1 MNSKDVCFRLLRAE
15 SERQV
20 DECINSVSELAD
32 STNWYPI
39 DERETNFNVVTNQA
53 STGSKALTELCTNMV
68 DAVLMKHAH
77 MKGIEPRG
85 SQAPRS
91 VTDAVRDLVQLKGS
105 RSGILA
111 EVDDEEYLRTFAE
124 KNLIIGVT
132 GGRTQSE
139 SLCFTFIDN
148 GEGQRPNDFRGTFLS
163 LSTGSKSD
171 ISFVQGKYNMGSSG
185 VLNYCGRRWYKL
197 IVSRRFDE
205 SGPWGWTLVRRRPS
219 SGKPVAEFFSINETP
234 LFPASVIH
242 PMTLGNGDIDDKVHL
257 STGTIVKLYDYKMES
272 AASFRNIRESL
283 NENLISTV
291 LPFRLMDYRV
301 TPQRTG
307 RRAQGVDERTVSGME
322 FLLLRRDR
330 SESTEDDRESAY
342 EPGTKEHVGNIDDPE
357 LGRVSVQAIIP
368 RRQPSGKHLPTW
380 LAPPRNTDRVFHT
393 VNGQV
398 QYKEKRGYL
407 SQQCGFPALKD
418 RVVIIVDAS
427 ELSEAG
433 HNDVWKG
440 DRENVRA
447 TEVGQLYREKIT
459 EVIKDSPYLKEL
471 QGRIVREETDRLT
484 EQGRVELFQGLVDN
498 DPSIAQLLPG
508 GMVVTLPGYVGRE
521 EEEDE
526 KWQGKYSPTFLDL
539 VGKSVRQEGGAIEL
553 GGRRKVLFETDAV
566 NDYFS
571 RPDNRGRVFTS
582 SLAGR
587 FSQTSTLR
595 NGILTMTFTADPN
608 KVKVG
613 EDVRC
618 SVSLLD
624 DAMPEPV
631 TAELLLRVVQ
641 ERRILPG
648 GGRRRRKSSEDEE
661 QKGTEGRALPP
672 FKWLTRDGRL
682 IGETATNAWPEEF
695 TEQDGG
701 YVEDLGDVKF
711 YFINYDNA
719 HFRRFLDVE
728 RDENN
733 KKVITEQYRIGML
746 VLMLGV
752 EDAYS
757 RMDEGETKTELANN
771 IDEIRRLAAQGAAT
785 VVLSIAK
792 TLPSIVNPSSVS
804 DSDDD

>member
-1 MNSKDVCFRLLRAE
+1 MDSKKVCFRILRAE

-20 DECINSVSELAD
+20 TEIIYSVPEMANSIN
-32 STNWYPI
+32 WHPI

-68 DAVLMKHAH
+68 DAILMKHAH
-77 MKGIEPRG
+77 MKGIDSRG
-85 SQAPRS
+85 SQAPHS
-91 VTDAVRDLVQLKGS
+91 VTGAVRDLVQLKGS
-105 RSGILA
+105 PSGILA

-124 KNLIIGVT
+124 DNLIIGVT

-139 SLCFTFIDN
+139 SLCLSFVDN
-148 GEGQRPNDFRGTFLS
+148 GEGQRPSDFKETFLS
-163 LSTGSKSD
+163 LSKGNKSD
-171 ISFVQGKYNMGSSG
+171 IPFVQGKYNMGSSG

-219 SGKPVAEFFSINETP
+219 SGKPVAEYFNINEIP
-234 LFPASVIH
+234 WFLASVIH
-242 PMTLGNGDIDDKVHL
+242 PMTLGNGDADKKVHL

-272 AASFRNIRESL
+272 ATSFRNIRESL

-330 SESTEDDRESAY
+330 GESTEDDAESAY
-342 EPGTKEHVGNIDDPE
+342 EPGTKEHIGNIDDPE

-380 LAPPRNTDRVFHT
+380 LALPRNTDRVFHT

-398 QYKEKRGYL
+398 QYKKKRGYL
-407 SQQCGFPALKD
+407 SQRCGFPALKD

-447 TEVGQLYREKIT
+447 TEVGQLYKEKVT

-471 QGRIVREETDRLT
+471 QGKVVREETDRLT
-484 EQGRVELFQGLVDN
+484 EKGRITLFQGLVDN

-508 GMVVTLPGYVGRE
+508 GAVVTLPGYVGLE
-521 EEEDE
+521 EEEQE
-526 KWQGKYSPTFLDL
+526 EWQGKYSPTFLEL
-539 VGKSVRQEGGAIEL
+539 VGRSVRQDGAEIEI
-553 GGRRKVLFETDAV
+553 GGRRKVLFQTDAV

-582 SLAGR
+582 DLAGR
-587 FSQTSTLR
+587 FSQTNTFR
-595 NGILTMTFTADPN
+595 NGTLTMTFTPDTT
-608 KVKVG
+608 KVMVG
-613 EDVRC
+613 DEVRS

-631 TAELLLRVVQ
+631 TEELLLRVVG
-641 ERRILPG
+641 ERPIQRG
-648 GGRRRRKSSEDEE
+648 GGRRQRKSSENEE
-661 QKGTEGRALPP
+661 QEGTEGRDLPP
-672 FKWLTRDGRL
+672 YEWLTKDGRL
-682 IGETATNAWPEEF
+682 IGENVTTTWPEEF

-701 YVEDLGDVKF
+701 YVKDLGDVKV
-711 YFINYDNA
+711 YYINYDNA
-719 HFRRFLDVE
+719 HFRRFLDTE

-733 KKVITEQYRIGML
+733 KKVVTEQYRIGML

-757 RMDEGETKTELANN
+757 RMEEGERKTELSNN
-771 IDEIRRLAAQGAAT
+771 IDEIRQLAAQGAAT
-785 VVLSIAK
+785 VVLSIVK
-792 TLPSIVNPSSVS
+792 TLPSIVNPSSVA